1 MRVLVGPTLL
11 CCRNVWSGK
20 GPTIVG
26 TVSCTVGYAWAG
38 FGARGDSESVAR
50 TINPVCEGGQR
61 CRSSAAITVSYNPQS
76 STRVTSDL
84 GFAGLMSRPMLTAAG
99 TSSCNSSRGIG
110 TRTAYRQD
118 RGWTSAFGGNPGLK
132 AHVCGVSFTSL
143 EQRGIPLYRSACA
156 RKPRPPFRAD
166 KFQSLDAR
174 RLVQQTAMCP
184 GNPLAYPQPSL
195 ESFDFR

>member
-1 MRVLVGPTLL
+1 M
-11 CCRNVWSGK
+11 
-20 GPTIVG
+20 
-26 TVSCTVGYAWAG
+26 
-38 FGARGDSESVAR
+38 
-50 TINPVCEGGQR
+50 
-61 CRSSAAITVSYNPQS
+61 SALTTVSYNPQS

-118 RGWTSAFGGNPGLK
+118 RGWTFAFGGNPGLK
-132 AHVCGVSFTSL
+132 AHVWGVSFTSL

-174 RLVQQTAMCP
+174 RLVQHLPMRRPRGNVARGLAAPFLPGKIEATARMGSKYQTRFHA
-184 GNPLAYPQPSL
+184 
-195 ESFDFR
+195 

>member
-1 MRVLVGPTLL
+1 MPHWSVRICASVQDTDPGTCNYRIIALLAEARDGASSTSAVKSPAWRFVMVLAINDTAPDFEAETTEGGL
-11 CCRNVWSGK
+11 NVW
-20 GPTIVG
+20 
-26 TVSCTVGYAWAG
+26 
-38 FGARGDSESVAR
+38 
-50 TINPVCEGGQR
+50 
-61 CRSSAAITVSYNPQS
+61 
-76 STRVTSDL
+76 
-84 GFAGLMSRPMLTAAG
+84 
-99 TSSCNSSRGIG
+99 
-110 TRTAYRQD
+110 
-118 RGWTSAFGGNPGLK
+118 
-132 AHVCGVSFTSL
+132 GVSFTSL